1 MRAFGGAERD
11 GEDPR
16 IQALNLILEAW
27 DTATETGIAS
37 ELMAY
42 AAIYT
47 ALTDLVA
54 AFGEESVV
62 ALVDGLGSRVL
73 KGEFTLTK
81 GRRLA

>member
-1 MRAFGGAERD
+1 MRALGLPAADCDDQRV
-11 GEDPR
+11 
-16 IQALNLILEAW
+16 QALNYILEAW
-27 DTATETGIAS
+27 DEGTATGIAS

-54 AFGEESVV
+54 AFGEDSVV
-62 ALVDGLGSRVL
+62 ALINGLAPRVR
-73 KGEFTLTK
+73 KGEFTLTR